1 MKRSESLAAQREPR
15 KRGASVT
22 ERRAAEDAEAAA
34 AEEQRRRPQPKA
46 KKRSTTAVVDEN
58 CVPGVSLLVLPDEL
72 LAHILRKCK
81 LLSSYSHAAGV
92 CTRLR
97 VFVEDT
103 CRLML
108 EEPNSW
114 EVPATRG
121 DLRPWSR
128 LSSHMAHAPPL
139 RLQRSVSGDVQAHR
153 SPSRPRHLRLD
164 VLPEWQ
170 RGARGAHDDRRAE
183 RPRRGGG

>member
-15 KRGASVT
+15 KRGTSVT

-114 EVPATRG
+114 KYLPLEATYG
-121 DLRPWSR
+121 PGVGSR
-128 LSSHMAHAPPL
+128 LTWRTRLLFGFSEAYRATCKLIAL
-139 RLQRSVSGDVQAHR
+139 RAGLVIFGSTCYQNGSA
-153 SPSRPRHLRLD
+153 
-164 VLPEWQ
+164 
-170 RGARGAHDDRRAE
+170 AREARMMTTC
-183 RPRRGGG
+183 